1 MNLTAVSDGTSATT
15 PLAIAAEPED
25 YRRHFVHGPDRMW
38 RETNCYFDLW
48 IETLHCLGMDPVPSF
63 ACLLSA
69 DHDGMQWTF
78 IKQPP
83 EDLRRLYGLEVA
95 EASLWLPVLETVES
109 GVGRGVLHTVEVDS
123 WWLPDT
129 SGTAYRTEHVKTTI
143 VPTRVDR
150 ARRVMHYLHNAGLF
164 ELSGDDFDGV
174 FCLTEQA
181 GLVLPP
187 YIEQV
192 RHHPDQVEQD
202 ALVHLV
208 REHLRR
214 RPQGNPAARLVVG
227 VESAMDWLPTK
238 GMEQFH
244 LWAFATLR
252 QCGATG
258 ELAADLAEHVDDVFP
273 GAAAA
278 ADHFRDVA
286 SNAKSVQF
294 KMARAARGRTVD
306 VGQALATL
314 ASSWQSGMDAI
325 AVAVG

>member
-1 MNLTAVSDGTSATT
+1 MNLSAVSDPTSATT
-15 PLAIAAEPED
+15 PLAIAADPAG
-25 YRRHFVHGPDRMW
+25 YQRHFVHGPDRMW
-38 RETNCYFDLW
+38 PETNCYFDLW

-78 IKQPP
+78 VKQPP

-95 EASLWLPVLETVES
+95 EASLWLSVLETIES
-109 GVGRGVLHTVEVDS
+109 GAARGVLHTVEVDS

-129 SGTAYRTEHVKTTI
+129 LGTAYRTEHVKTTI

-150 ARRVMHYLHNAGLF
+150 DRRVLHYLHNAGLF
-164 ELSGDDFDGV
+164 ELGGDDFDGV
-174 FCLTEQA
+174 FGLTVESA
-181 GLVLPP
+181 VVLPP

-192 RHHPDQVEQD
+192 RHHPDQVEKD
-202 ALVHLV
+202 AMVRLV

-214 RPQGNPAARLVVG
+214 RPQGNPAARLVAG
-227 VESAMDWLPTK
+227 VERAMEWLPTS

-252 QCGATG
+252 QCGATA
-258 ELAADLAEHVDDVFP
+258 ELAADLAEYLDDVFP
-273 GAAAA
+273 GAGDAAEHFRAAA
-278 ADHFRDVA
+278 A
-286 SNAKSVQF
+286 NAKSVQF
-294 KMARAARGRTVD
+294 KMARVARGRAVD
-306 VGQALATL
+306 VGQPLSSL

-325 AVAVG
+325 AAAVN

>member
-15 PLAIAAEPED
+15 PLAIVADPAD
-25 YRRHFVHGPDRMW
+25 YQRHFTHGPDRMW
-38 RETNCYFDLW
+38 PETNCYFDLW

-69 DHDGMQWTF
+69 DHDGMAWTF
-78 IKQPP
+78 VKQPP

-95 EASLWLPVLETVES
+95 EASLWLSVLETIES
-109 GVGRGVLHTVEVDS
+109 GVARSVLHTVEVDS

-150 ARRVMHYLHNAGLF
+150 AGRTMNYLHNAGLF

-174 FCLTEQA
+174 FGLTEQSA
-181 GLVLPP
+181 VVLPP

-202 ALVHLV
+202 AVANLV

-214 RPQGNPAARLVVG
+214 RPHGNPAARLVEG
-227 VESAMDWLPTK
+227 VERAMDWLPTR

-252 QCGATG
+252 QCGATA
-258 ELAADLAEHVDDVFP
+258 ELLSDLAEQLDDVFAGAG
-273 GAAAA
+273 GAAV
-278 ADHFRDVA
+278 HFREVA
-286 SNAKSVQF
+286 ANAKSVQF

-306 VGQALATL
+306 VGDALATI
-314 ASSWQSGMDAI
+314 AASWQSGMDVVA
-325 AVAVG
+325 AAVG

>member
-1 MNLTAVSDGTSATT
+1 VNLIAVSHGTSATT
-15 PLAIAAEPED
+15 PLDIAAHPANYEQ
-25 YRRHFVHGPDRMW
+25 HFVHGPDRMW
-38 RETNCYFDLW
+38 PETNCYFDLW

-78 IKQPP
+78 VKQPP

-95 EASLWLPVLETVES
+95 EASLWLSVLETIES
-109 GVGRGVLHTVEVDS
+109 GVARGVLHTVEVDS

-150 ARRVMHYLHNAGLF
+150 AARTMNYLHNAGLF
-164 ELSGDDFDGV
+164 ELDADDFDGV
-174 FCLTEQA
+174 FGLTEQSA
-181 GLVLPP
+181 VVLPP

-192 RHHPDQVEQD
+192 RLHPDQVEQG
-202 ALVHLV
+202 ALVNLV

-214 RPQGNPAARLVVG
+214 RPQGNPATRLVEG
-227 VESAMDWLPTK
+227 VERAVDWLPAR

-252 QCGATG
+252 QCGATA
-258 ELAADLAEHVDDVFP
+258 ELIADLAEQLDESFP
-273 GAAAA
+273 GAGTAAV
-278 ADHFRDVA
+278 HFREVA
-286 SNAKSVQF
+286 ANAKSVQF
-294 KMARAARGRTVD
+294 KMARAARGRAVD
-306 VGQALATL
+306 VREALATI
-314 ASSWQSGMDAI
+314 ASSWQSGMDVI
-325 AVAVG
+325 ATAVG